1 MIGVTLNGDVPEGR
15 PDGSEM
21 MRLRAIEPQRLYQK
35 VAEQIGDLIRQGTWR
50 EGDRLPPE
58 RDLATHLKV
67 SRPVVREAMVALEL
81 AGFVEVRT
89 GAGTYVR
96 NPGADAYVKVSGDG
110 EPGPSPF
117 ELIAAR
123 RVIERETT
131 AIAAQ
136 DPTPDLIV
144 GLDAAM
150 TKMDHDIR
158 QGTQSAS
165 NEDDGDWQFHVRIA
179 AATGNATLEAIVS
192 QLWLGMRRP
201 LFRALS
207 DRVRLP
213 ENAKRALA
221 EHRTIADRIAV
232 RDTAG
237 ARVAMHDHLDQV
249 RDVLMHG
256 TDDAETEARE

>member
-1 MIGVTLNGDVPEGR
+1 MASRTGR
-15 PDGSEM
+15 PVGSETM
-21 MRLRAIEPQRLYQK
+21 QLRAIEPQRLYQK

-96 NPGADAYVKVSGDG
+96 NPGADGFVKVTGDG

-123 RVIERETT
+123 RVIEGE
-131 AIAAQ
+131 IAALAAGSAS
-136 DPTPDLIV
+136 PDLV
-144 GLDAAM
+144 SGLDTAM
-150 TKMDHDIR
+150 AKMDHDIR

-213 ENAKRALA
+213 ENAMRALA
-221 EHRTIADRIAV
+221 EHRTIADRIAAK
-232 RDTAG
+232 DAAG
-237 ARVAMHDHLDQV
+237 ARTAMHEHLDQV

-256 TDDAETEARE
+256 TDETETEAGE

>member
-1 MIGVTLNGDVPEGR
+1 MQ
-15 PDGSEM
+15 
-21 MRLRAIEPQRLYQK
+21 LRAIEPQRLYQK

-58 RDLATHLKV
+58 RDLALHLKV

-96 NPGADAYVKVSGDG
+96 TPGSDAYVKIIREG
-110 EPGPSPF
+110 EAGPSPF

-123 RVIERETT
+123 RVIEGETA
-131 AIAAQ
+131 AIAAEAA
-136 DPTPDLIV
+136 TP
-144 GLDAAM
+144 GLTDGLAKSMA
-150 TKMDHDIR
+150 KMDRDIGR
-158 QGTQSAS
+158 GVQSVS
-165 NEDDGDWQFHVRIA
+165 NEEDGDWQFHVRIA
-179 AATGNATLEAIVS
+179 AATGNATLETIVS

-213 ENAKRALA
+213 ANARRALG
-221 EHRTIADRIAV
+221 EHRRITDCIAAGDA
-232 RDTAG
+232 AG
-237 ARVAMHDHLDQV
+237 ARTAMHSHLDQV
-249 RDVLMHG
+249 RDVLMRG
-256 TDDAETEARE
+256 VEDEDAEATA

>member
-1 MIGVTLNGDVPEGR
+1 MQ
-15 PDGSEM
+15 
-21 MRLRAIEPQRLYQK
+21 LRAIEPQRLYQK

-58 RDLATHLKV
+58 RDLAAHLRV

-96 NPGADAYVKVSGDG
+96 NPGPDAYVKVAG
-110 EPGPSPF
+110 EGEAGPSPF

-123 RVIERETT
+123 RVIEGETT
-131 AIAAQ
+131 ALAA
-136 DPTPDLIV
+136 DNPAPDLV
-144 GLDAAM
+144 SGLEAAM
-150 TKMDHDIR
+150 AKMDHDIR

-213 ENAKRALA
+213 QNARRALS
-221 EHRTIADRIAV
+221 EHRRITDRIVA
-232 RDTAG
+232 RDPAG
-237 ARVAMHDHLDQV
+237 ARTAMHEHLDQV

-256 TDDAETEARE
+256 ADEAETEAGA